1 MKIFTQQQKKK
12 LNSNSKKH
20 DGIAY
25 VKLFNPSGGQTW
37 YISETENHEDTL
49 IGYGLADLGL
59 GFPEIGTFN
68 LDEIT
73 EMKYPPFG
81 LKVERDK
88 WFKPMPL
95 LDILNQLKKGE
106 NI

>member
-1 MKIFTQQQKKK
+1 MKIFTQQQEKK

-20 DGIAY
+20 DGVAY

-37 YISETENHEDTL
+37 YISETEMQEDRL
-49 IGYGLADLGL
+49 IGFGLADLGL
-59 GFPEIGTFN
+59 GFPEIGTFCI
-68 LDEIT
+68 DEII

-81 LKVERDK
+81 LSVERDK

-95 LDILNQLKKGE
+95 SDILNELKKGKA
-106 NI
+106 I